1 MKQECSIVQDL
12 LPLYVENM
20 VNADTAAFIR
30 AHIET
35 CPDCAAALAAM
46 QGDKEAE
53 AAEARRREN
62 DAQVIAAM
70 RKKVARRV
78 FRSVAAVAAAAA
90 IVCGAVLAYV
100 GVGRPATTADVSLSA
115 KTEDGLIVLEVPAGK
130 SLAFDSKTED
140 ILDEAGEVCGQRT
153 TLYNLECH
161 NSFSREATTLD
172 WRVPLDE
179 EYWEVVVEL
188 EDGTLRASTGER
200 AAAGSCGPPRNKP

>member
-53 AAEARRREN
+53 AAEARRRES

-78 FRSVAAVAAAAA
+78 FRSVAAVVAAAA

-140 ILDEAGEVCGQRT
+140 ILDEASEVCGQRT

-188 EDGTLRASTGER
+188 EDGTLRASTGE
-200 AAAGSCGPPRNKP
+200 

>member
-35 CPDCAAALAAM
+35 CPGCAAALAAM

-53 AAEARRREN
+53 AAETRRREN

-115 KTEDGLIVLEVPAGK
+115 KTKDGLIVLEVPAGK

-140 ILDEAGEVCGQRT
+140 ILGEAGEVCGQRT

-172 WRVPLDE
+172 WRVPLE
-179 EYWEVVVEL
+179 ENYWEVVVEL
-188 EDGTLRASTGER
+188 EDGTLRASTGE
-200 AAAGSCGPPRNKP
+200 

>member
-35 CPDCAAALAAM
+35 CPGCAAALAAM

-53 AAEARRREN
+53 TAEARRRES

-140 ILDEAGEVCGQRT
+140 ILGEAGEVCGQRT

-172 WRVPLDE
+172 WRVPLE
-179 EYWEVVVEL
+179 ENYWEVVVEL
-188 EDGTLRASTGER
+188 EDGTLRASTGE
-200 AAAGSCGPPRNKP
+200 

>member
-20 VNADTAAFIR
+20 VSADTAAFIR

-35 CPDCAAALAAM
+35 CPGCAAALAAM

-90 IVCGAVLAYV
+90 IMCGAVLAYV

-115 KTEDGLIVLEVPAGK
+115 KTEAGLIVLEVPAGK

-188 EDGTLRASTGER
+188 EDGTLRASTGE
-200 AAAGSCGPPRNKP
+200 

>member
-30 AHIET
+30 AHIEI
-35 CPDCAAALAAM
+35 CPGCAAALAAM

-140 ILDEAGEVCGQRT
+140 ILNEAGEVCGQRT

-188 EDGTLRASTGER
+188 EDGTLRASTGE
-200 AAAGSCGPPRNKP
+200 

>member
-35 CPDCAAALAAM
+35 CPGCAAALAAM

-153 TLYNLECH
+153 TLYNLECC

-188 EDGTLRASTGER
+188 EDGTLRASTGE
-200 AAAGSCGPPRNKP
+200 

>member
-1 MKQECSIVQDL
+1 MKQECSIVRDL

-35 CPDCAAALAAM
+35 CPGCAAALAAM

-172 WRVPLDE
+172 WRVPLDK

-188 EDGTLRASTGER
+188 EDGTLRASTGE
-200 AAAGSCGPPRNKP
+200 

>member
-35 CPDCAAALAAM
+35 CPGCAAALAAM

-78 FRSVAAVAAAAA
+78 FRSVTAVAAAAA

-188 EDGTLRASTGER
+188 EDGTLRASTGE
-200 AAAGSCGPPRNKP
+200 

>member
-20 VNADTAAFIR
+20 VSADTAAFIR

-35 CPDCAAALAAM
+35 CPGCAAALAAM

-140 ILDEAGEVCGQRT
+140 IRDEAGEVCGQRT

-172 WRVPLDE
+172 WRVPLE
-179 EYWEVVVEL
+179 ENYWEVVVEL
-188 EDGTLRASTGER
+188 EDGTLRASTGE
-200 AAAGSCGPPRNKP
+200 

>member
-1 MKQECSIVQDL
+1 MKQECSIVRDL

-35 CPDCAAALAAM
+35 CPGCAAALAAM

-53 AAEARRREN
+53 AAEIRRREN

-78 FRSVAAVAAAAA
+78 FRSVRAVAAAAA

-100 GVGRPATTADVSLSA
+100 GVGRPATTAGVSLSA

-140 ILDEAGEVCGQRT
+140 IRDEAGEVCGQRT

-188 EDGTLRASTGER
+188 EDGTLRASTGE
-200 AAAGSCGPPRNKP
+200 

>member
-35 CPDCAAALAAM
+35 CPGCAAALAAL

-53 AAEARRREN
+53 AAETRRREN

-153 TLYNLECH
+153 TLYNLECC

-188 EDGTLRASTGER
+188 EDGTLRASTGE
-200 AAAGSCGPPRNKP
+200 

>member
-30 AHIET
+30 AHIEI
-35 CPDCAAALAAM
+35 CPGCAAALAAM

-140 ILDEAGEVCGQRT
+140 IRDEAGEVCGQRT
-153 TLYNLECH
+153 TLYNLECC

-188 EDGTLRASTGER
+188 EDGTLRASTGE
-200 AAAGSCGPPRNKP
+200 

>member
-20 VNADTAAFIR
+20 VSADTAAFIR

-35 CPDCAAALAAM
+35 CPGCAAALAAM

-53 AAEARRREN
+53 TAEARRRES

-140 ILDEAGEVCGQRT
+140 IRDEAGEVCGQRT
-153 TLYNLECH
+153 TLYDIECR

-172 WRVPLDE
+172 WRVPLE
-179 EYWEVVVEL
+179 ENYWEVVVEL
-188 EDGTLRASTGER
+188 EDGTLRASTGE
-200 AAAGSCGPPRNKP
+200 

>member
-1 MKQECSIVQDL
+1 
-12 LPLYVENM
+12 
-20 VNADTAAFIR
+20 
-30 AHIET
+30 
-35 CPDCAAALAAM
+35 M

-53 AAEARRREN
+53 AAETRRREN

-115 KTEDGLIVLEVPAGK
+115 K
-130 SLAFDSKTED
+130 
-140 ILDEAGEVCGQRT
+140 
-153 TLYNLECH
+153 
-161 NSFSREATTLD
+161 
-172 WRVPLDE
+172 E

-188 EDGTLRASTGER
+188 EDGTLRASTGEE
-200 AAAGSCGPPRNKP
+200 AAAGSCGQPRNKP

>member
-35 CPDCAAALAAM
+35 CPGCAAALAAM

-140 ILDEAGEVCGQRT
+140 ILNEAGEVCGQRT

-172 WRVPLDE
+172 WRVPLE
-179 EYWEVVVEL
+179 ENYWEVVVEL
-188 EDGTLRASTGER
+188 EDGTLRASTGE
-200 AAAGSCGPPRNKP
+200 

>member
-35 CPDCAAALAAM
+35 CPGCAAALAAM

-172 WRVPLDE
+172 WRVPLDK

-188 EDGTLRASTGER
+188 EDGTLRASTGE
-200 AAAGSCGPPRNKP
+200 

>member
-35 CPDCAAALAAM
+35 CPGCAAALAAM

-53 AAEARRREN
+53 TAEARRREN

-100 GVGRPATTADVSLSA
+100 GVSRPATTADVSLSA

-140 ILDEAGEVCGQRT
+140 IRDEAGEVCGQRT
-153 TLYNLECH
+153 TLYDIECR

-172 WRVPLDE
+172 WRVPLE
-179 EYWEVVVEL
+179 ENYWEVVVEL
-188 EDGTLRASTGER
+188 EDGTLRASTGE
-200 AAAGSCGPPRNKP
+200 

>member
-35 CPDCAAALAAM
+35 CPGCAAALAAM

-140 ILDEAGEVCGQRT
+140 IRDEAGEVCGQRT

-188 EDGTLRASTGER
+188 EDGTLRASTGE
-200 AAAGSCGPPRNKP
+200 

>member
-35 CPDCAAALAAM
+35 CPGCAAALAAM

-53 AAEARRREN
+53 AAEIRRREN

-172 WRVPLDE
+172 WRVPLE
-179 EYWEVVVEL
+179 ENYWEVVVEL
-188 EDGTLRASTGER
+188 EDGTLRASTGE
-200 AAAGSCGPPRNKP
+200 

>member
-53 AAEARRREN
+53 AAETRRREN

-172 WRVPLDE
+172 WRVPLNE

-188 EDGTLRASTGER
+188 EDGTLRASTGE
-200 AAAGSCGPPRNKP
+200 

>member
-20 VNADTAAFIR
+20 VSADTAAFIR

-35 CPDCAAALAAM
+35 CPGCAAALAAM

-53 AAEARRREN
+53 TAEARRRES

-140 ILDEAGEVCGQRT
+140 ILNEAGEVCGQRT

-188 EDGTLRASTGER
+188 EDGTLRASTGE
-200 AAAGSCGPPRNKP
+200 

>member
-53 AAEARRREN
+53 AAEIRRREN

-100 GVGRPATTADVSLSA
+100 GIGRPATTADVSLSA

-140 ILDEAGEVCGQRT
+140 IRDEAGEVCGQRT

-188 EDGTLRASTGER
+188 EDGTLRASTGE
-200 AAAGSCGPPRNKP
+200 

>member
-35 CPDCAAALAAM
+35 CPGCAAALAAM

-53 AAEARRREN
+53 AAETRRREN

-115 KTEDGLIVLEVPAGK
+115 KTKDGLIVLEVPAGK

-140 ILDEAGEVCGQRT
+140 ILNEAGEVCGQRT

-188 EDGTLRASTGER
+188 EDGTLRASTGE
-200 AAAGSCGPPRNKP
+200 

>member
-35 CPDCAAALAAM
+35 CPGCAAALAAM

-53 AAEARRREN
+53 AAETRRREN

-153 TLYNLECH
+153 TLYNIECH

-172 WRVPLDE
+172 WRVPLE
-179 EYWEVVVEL
+179 ENYWEVVVEL
-188 EDGTLRASTGER
+188 EDGTLRASTGE
-200 AAAGSCGPPRNKP
+200 

>member
-20 VNADTAAFIR
+20 VSADTAAFIR

-35 CPDCAAALAAM
+35 CPGCAAALAAM

-100 GVGRPATTADVSLSA
+100 GIGRPATTADVSLSA
-115 KTEDGLIVLEVPAGK
+115 KTEAGLIVLEVPAGK

-188 EDGTLRASTGER
+188 EDGTLRASTGE
-200 AAAGSCGPPRNKP
+200 

>member
-53 AAEARRREN
+53 AAETRRREN

-140 ILDEAGEVCGQRT
+140 IRDEAGEVCGQRT
-153 TLYNLECH
+153 TLYDIECR

-172 WRVPLDE
+172 WRVPLE
-179 EYWEVVVEL
+179 ENYWEVVVEL
-188 EDGTLRASTGER
+188 EDGTLRASTGE
-200 AAAGSCGPPRNKP
+200 

>member
-53 AAEARRREN
+53 AAETRRREN

-115 KTEDGLIVLEVPAGK
+115 KTEAGLIVLEVPAGK

-172 WRVPLDE
+172 WRVPLE
-179 EYWEVVVEL
+179 ENYWEVVVEL
-188 EDGTLRASTGER
+188 EDGTLRASTGE
-200 AAAGSCGPPRNKP
+200 

>member
-35 CPDCAAALAAM
+35 CPGCAAALAAM

-140 ILDEAGEVCGQRT
+140 ILGEAGEVCGQRT

-188 EDGTLRASTGER
+188 EDGTLRASTGE
-200 AAAGSCGPPRNKP
+200 

>member
-35 CPDCAAALAAM
+35 CPGCAAALAAM

-100 GVGRPATTADVSLSA
+100 GIGRPATTADVSLSA

-188 EDGTLRASTGER
+188 EDGTLRASTGE
-200 AAAGSCGPPRNKP
+200 

>member
-1 MKQECSIVQDL
+1 
-12 LPLYVENM
+12 
-20 VNADTAAFIR
+20 
-30 AHIET
+30 
-35 CPDCAAALAAM
+35 M

-62 DAQVIAAM
+62 DAQVIAAI

-153 TLYNLECH
+153 TLYNLECR
-161 NSFSREATTLD
+161 NSFSREATTLG

-188 EDGTLRASTGER
+188 EDGTLRASTGE
-200 AAAGSCGPPRNKP
+200 

>member
-140 ILDEAGEVCGQRT
+140 IRDEAGEVCGQRT
-153 TLYNLECH
+153 TLYDIECR

-172 WRVPLDE
+172 WRVPLE
-179 EYWEVVVEL
+179 ENYWEVVVEL
-188 EDGTLRASTGER
+188 EDGTLRASTGE
-200 AAAGSCGPPRNKP
+200 

>member
-20 VNADTAAFIR
+20 VNADTSAFIR

-53 AAEARRREN
+53 TAEARRREN

-90 IVCGAVLAYV
+90 IVCGAVLAFV
-100 GVGRPATTADVSLSA
+100 GVRRPAPTADVSLSA
-115 KTEDGLIVLEVPAGK
+115 KTDDGLIVLEVPAGK

-140 ILDEAGEVCGQRT
+140 ILGEAGEVCGQRT

-172 WRVPLDE
+172 WRVPLE
-179 EYWEVVVEL
+179 ENYWEVVVEL
-188 EDGTLRASTGER
+188 EDGTLRASTGE
-200 AAAGSCGPPRNKP
+200 

>member
-100 GVGRPATTADVSLSA
+100 GIGRPATTADVSLSA

-179 EYWEVVVEL
+179 ESWEVVVEL
-188 EDGTLRASTGER
+188 EDGTLRASTGE
-200 AAAGSCGPPRNKP
+200 

>member
-35 CPDCAAALAAM
+35 CPGCAAALAAM

-53 AAEARRREN
+53 AAETRRREN

-140 ILDEAGEVCGQRT
+140 ILGEAGEVCGQRT

-172 WRVPLDE
+172 WRVPLE
-179 EYWEVVVEL
+179 ENYWEVVVEL
-188 EDGTLRASTGER
+188 EDGTLRASTGE
-200 AAAGSCGPPRNKP
+200 

>member
-53 AAEARRREN
+53 TAEARRREN

-140 ILDEAGEVCGQRT
+140 IRDEAGEVCGQRT
-153 TLYNLECH
+153 TLYDIECR

-172 WRVPLDE
+172 WRVPLE
-179 EYWEVVVEL
+179 ENYWEVVVEL
-188 EDGTLRASTGER
+188 EDGTLRASTGE
-200 AAAGSCGPPRNKP
+200 

>member
-35 CPDCAAALAAM
+35 CPGCAAALAAM

-53 AAEARRREN
+53 AAETRRREN

-172 WRVPLDE
+172 WRVPLNE

-188 EDGTLRASTGER
+188 EDGTLRASTEE
-200 AAAGSCGPPRNKP
+200 

>member
-35 CPDCAAALAAM
+35 CPGCAAALAAM

-53 AAEARRREN
+53 AAETRRREN

-78 FRSVAAVAAAAA
+78 FRSVAAVAAVAA

-140 ILDEAGEVCGQRT
+140 ILDEAGEACGQRT

-188 EDGTLRASTGER
+188 EDGTLRASTGE
-200 AAAGSCGPPRNKP
+200 

>member
-35 CPDCAAALAAM
+35 CPGCAAALAAM

-53 AAEARRREN
+53 AAETRRREN

-172 WRVPLDE
+172 WRVPLGE

-188 EDGTLRASTGER
+188 EDGTLRASTGE
-200 AAAGSCGPPRNKP
+200 

>member
-35 CPDCAAALAAM
+35 CPGCAAALAAM

-140 ILDEAGEVCGQRT
+140 IRDEAGEVCGQRT
-153 TLYNLECH
+153 TLYDIECR

-188 EDGTLRASTGER
+188 EDGTLRASTGE
-200 AAAGSCGPPRNKP
+200 